1 MNKGK
6 KIGHICLAS
15 TIVIT
20 QVSTLD
26 ALSST
31 AYAIEDNQE
40 LKLLLQAE
48 KNKAQVD
55 EEIVL
60 KIIGLENNGDKVE
73 IVVPEGMQFDEE
85 ATKVLNERNGSRETI
100 RLIENSVIQIE
111 KTSQNKV
118 LGIVRLAVKGKQP
131 GAYKFET
138 KLKQGDQEVNSTVI
152 PVVHVTEKAVV
163 SVGNTEEKKSDIGH
177 LNDKE
182 EKNEKSVEINEV
194 HNEDTKL
201 KEVNV
206 EKSKDDDLKQKET
219 TQEETEKNVDSEKK
233 YVEEVETEAIV
244 SNETTPVEHVEER
257 PDNQEVKH
265 AVVNGEVDVYDDKT
279 FREALNDKNVSKIN
293 IMANFT
299 VNHPA
304 YGFIYFPVR
313 PDLVI
318 EGNGH
323 TVDFR
328 GLCGIFTATVANKMN
343 LTIQN
348 INILGSNYYGPF
360 RMDAPKNSNS
370 AFIKYE
376 NLSYIGPQLTCSYN
390 ADVIFAGK
398 LNIQSVGKY
407 TSLDGQSI
415 PTTGTDTQQNV
426 EATNVKFLEGTH
438 YIGSTKKSA
447 VFGLFNGGTVD
458 VGKDA
463 IIDVSASDTG
473 GENPQAVIVTQGQFI
488 IHDGAKVNVSTTSTS
503 NRGGIRVEGT
513 NSGITVEKNAELNIN
528 TKGVLGYNALYL
540 GPSANLKV
548 ADSAKLT
555 VKSENTANSTQ
566 ASVYAGNGSSFVIGK
581 KSTFDVHSDGTG
593 SKNLIYIGTN
603 AKFQF
608 ANAERVNL
616 ALDNSHASSRL
627 IYMYGVSGVLDVDVQ
642 RVKAWKNGVSIN
654 DDNNPSYTWNPMYG
668 MHIKY
673 TYADVKEA
681 LGNSLTEKVQNDFR
695 ENFRTQNFK
704 RVLFE
709 YIPDVSVSI
718 DELTDNQNK
727 DNSHVITGVTNP
739 GALVRL
745 SGDDAIPS
753 PTIDSSDVNISEKY
767 HVVADSEG
775 KYSFTLPKGKYLT
788 AGNTVKA
795 FSYLSGKY
803 DEAST
808 IVKDETAP
816 EKPILE
822 EPIKDISEK
831 FQGKAEPN
839 SVVHIY
845 SEDGDVLIG
854 TVKADANGVYTLVIP
869 EEKKPLIPGTKY
881 YATATDTAGN
891 ISERSDRVTV
901 KDTIAPTASPVT
913 QVINIGDQLSDNPKE
928 YVTNV
933 NDNAGT
939 SDSNLSYKI
948 TKKPDVSKIGYVEAE
963 VTITDAAGNTT
974 KVSVPVFVKDDR
986 ITIGNEAALQARDFV
1001 SVVDDVPA
1009 DAEQLKQYILK
1020 EAEVKA
1026 WELPGGADV
1035 TNEVQITDIGGLTN
1049 QIGDYTVT
1057 LKVKDVERKIKV
1069 SVIGGN
1075 LELIDVPQ
1083 SISFGNVKVQ
1093 SKEKIFNRSGMKGKL
1108 IVSDKRK
1115 DKTEWQVYVKQT
1127 SPLMNTD
1134 NDVLPDAIVYS
1145 ANGIN
1150 TVLNEQ
1156 SYLVTTH
1163 TSTNNE
1169 DVSFDWKDDE
1179 GVRLRVTSGPNVKV
1193 NKSYKGEL
1201 EWTLTNAPI

>member
-1 MNKGK
+1 MKILNKRK
-6 KIGHICLAS
+6 KIGRICLAS
-15 TIVIT
+15 TIIFT
-20 QVSTLD
+20 QLSTLD

-40 LKLLLQAE
+40 IKLLLQSE

-60 KIIGLENNGDKVE
+60 RIMELKKTGDKVE
-73 IVVPEGMQFDEE
+73 IVVPEGMEFDEE
-85 ATKVLNERNGSRETI
+85 ATKLLNERNGTSERI
-100 RLIENSVIQIE
+100 RLIENAVIQIE
-111 KTSQNKV
+111 KNSQSKALDV
-118 LGIVRLAVKGKQP
+118 VRLSVKGKRP
-131 GAYKFET
+131 GTYKFET
-138 KLKQGDQEVNSTVI
+138 KLKQGNQEVQSKINPIVYI
-152 PVVHVTEKAVV
+152 TENPMVKGT
-163 SVGNTEEKKSDIGH
+163 SEEKKSDIIH
-177 LNDKE
+177 QSDKE
-182 EKNEKSVEINEV
+182 EKSEKNVEI
-194 HNEDTKL
+194 HNEEGTGL
-201 KEVNV
+201 KEVSSEESKENV
-206 EKSKDDDLKQKET
+206 VKQKET
-219 TQEETEKNVDSEKK
+219 TQAEIEKIIDSEKTH
-233 YVEEVETEAIV
+233 VEEVKNEEKA
-244 SNETTPVEHVEER
+244 SNEKATIEKVEER
-257 PDNQEVKH
+257 LENQEVKH
-265 AVVNGEVDVYDDKT
+265 AVVNGTVDVYDDKT
-279 FREALNDKNVSKIN
+279 FREALNDKSVSKIN
-293 IMANFT
+293 IKNDFT

-304 YGFIYFPVR
+304 YGFLTFPVR
-313 PDLVI
+313 SDLVI

-323 TVDFR
+323 TVDFG
-328 GLCGIFTATVANKMN
+328 GLCGVFTATVANKMN
-343 LTIQN
+343 LTIRN

-360 RMDAPKNSNS
+360 RMDAPPNSNS

-398 LNIQSVGKY
+398 LNVQSVEKY
-407 TSLDGQSI
+407 TSLDGKSI
-415 PTTGTDTQQNV
+415 PTIGTDTQQNV

-438 YIGSTKKSA
+438 YTGSTKKSA

-488 IHDGAKVNVSTTSTS
+488 IHDGAKVNVNTTSTS

-513 NSGITVEKNAELNIN
+513 NSGITVKKNAELNIN
-528 TKGVLGYNALYL
+528 TKGNLGYNALYL

-555 VKSENTANSTQ
+555 VKSENTSTSTQ
-566 ASVYAGNGSSFVIGK
+566 ASVYAGNGSSFIIGE

-642 RVKAWKNGVSIN
+642 RVKAWKNGVSI
-654 DDNNPSYTWNPMYG
+654 DDDDKPSYIWNPMYG
-668 MHIKY
+668 MQVKY
-673 TYADVKEA
+673 NYSDVREA
-681 LGNSLTEKVQNDFR
+681 VGNSLTEKVQNDFR

-709 YIPDVSVSI
+709 YIPNVAVSI

-727 DNSHVITGVTNP
+727 ENSHIITGVTNP

-753 PTIDSSDVNISEKY
+753 PTIDSSDINISEKY

-788 AGNTVKA
+788 AGNIVKA
-795 FSYLSGKY
+795 FSYLNGKFA
-803 DEAST
+803 ESKT

-839 SVVHIY
+839 SFVHIY
-845 SEDGDVLIG
+845 SEDVLIG
-854 TVKADANGVYTLVIP
+854 SVKADANGVYTFVIP
-869 EEKKPLIPGTKY
+869 EEKRPLVPGTKY
-881 YATATDTAGN
+881 YATATDAAGN
-891 ISERSDRVTV
+891 VSEKSDLVSV
-901 KDTIAPTASPVT
+901 KDTMPPTASPVT
-913 QVINIGDQLSDNPKE
+913 QVIKIGDDLSDNAKD

-933 NDNAGT
+933 NDNAGI
-939 SDSNLSYKI
+939 SDSNLSYKV

-963 VTITDAAGNTT
+963 VTITDAAGNAT
-974 KVSVPVFVKDDR
+974 KVIVPVFIKDDQV
-986 ITIGNEAALQARDFV
+986 TIGNEAAIQARDFV
-1001 SVVDDVPA
+1001 SVVDDVPT
-1009 DAEQLKQYILK
+1009 DVEQLKQFILK

-1035 TNEVQITDIGGLTN
+1035 TKEVQIVDIGGLTN

-1093 SKEKIFNRSGMKGKL
+1093 SREKVFNRNGMKGKL

-1134 NDVLPDAIVYS
+1134 NDILPDSIVYS
-1145 ANGIN
+1145 TNGID

-1179 GVRLRVTSGPNVKV
+1179 GIRLRVTSGPNIKV

>member
-1 MNKGK
+1 MKTLNKGK
-6 KIGHICLAS
+6 KVGRICLAS
-15 TIVIT
+15 AIFLT
-20 QVSTLD
+20 QVSTID
-26 ALSST
+26 ALTST
-31 AYAIEDNQE
+31 AYAIEDSQE

-60 KIIGLENNGDKVE
+60 KIIGLEKNGDKVE
-73 IVVPEGMQFDEE
+73 IIVPEGMQFDKE
-85 ATKVLNERNGSRETI
+85 ATKVLNEQNGSFEEI
-100 RLIENSVIQIE
+100 DLMENSVVKIE
-111 KTSQNKV
+111 KKSQSKF
-118 LGIVRLAVKGKQP
+118 LGIVRLAVKVKQP
-131 GAYKFET
+131 GTYNFET
-138 KLKQGDQEVNSTVI
+138 KLKRGNQELKSTI
-152 PVVHVTEKAVV
+152 PSVVHVTEKAVT
-163 SVGNTEEKKSDIGH
+163 SVGNTEEGKSDIGRSSG
-177 LNDKE
+177 DE
-182 EKNEKSVEINEV
+182 EKNEKIVEINEI
-194 HNEDTKL
+194 HKEDTKS
-201 KEVNV
+201 KKVSI

-219 TQEETEKNVDSEKK
+219 NQVDSKKLVDSEKIH
-233 YVEEVETEAIV
+233 VEEVGNEAKV
-244 SNETTPVEHVEER
+244 SNETAPVGHLEER
-257 PDNQEVKH
+257 LEKQEVKH
-265 AVVNGEVDVYDDKT
+265 TVVNGAVDVYDDVTLKA
-279 FREALNDKNVSKIN
+279 ALSDKNVSKIN
-293 IMANFT
+293 ITSDFT
-299 VNHPA
+299 VSELTPVHRA
-304 YGFIYFPVR
+304 YPVR
-313 PDLVI
+313 PNLII

-328 GLCGIFTATVANKMN
+328 GLCGDLSVNASNKMN
-343 LTIQN
+343 LIIRN
-348 INILGSNYYGPF
+348 IKILGSNYYGPF
-360 RMDAPKNSNS
+360 RMIGIKDTGTM
-370 AFIKYE
+370 KYE
-376 NLSYIGPQLTCSYN
+376 NMSYIGPQLTCSYI
-390 ADVIFAGK
+390 ADVVFAGK
-398 LNIQSVGKY
+398 LNIQSVPEY
-407 TSLDGQSI
+407 TSLEGQKI
-415 PTTGTDTQQNV
+415 VTQGTDTQQNV

-488 IHDGAKVNVSTTSTS
+488 IHDGAKVNVNTTSTS

-513 NSGITVEKNAELNIN
+513 NSGITVKKNAELNIN
-528 TKGVLGYNALYL
+528 TKGNLGYNALYL
-540 GPSANLKV
+540 GTSANLKV

-566 ASVYAGNGSSFVIGK
+566 ASVYAGNNSSFIIGE
-581 KSTFDVHSDGTG
+581 KSTFDVHSDGTA

-627 IYMYGVSGVLDVDVQ
+627 IYMYGVGGVLDVDVQ
-642 RVKAWKNGVSIN
+642 RVKAWKNGVSI

-673 TYADVKEA
+673 SYGDVREV

-709 YIPDVSVSI
+709 YIPDVAVTI
-718 DELTDNQNK
+718 DKLTDNQNE
-727 DNSHVITGVTNP
+727 DNSHIITGVTNP

-753 PTIDSSDVNISEKY
+753 PTMDSSDVNISEKY

-795 FSYLSGKY
+795 FSYLNGKFA
-803 DEAST
+803 ESTT

-839 SVVHIY
+839 SFVHIY
-845 SEDGDVLIG
+845 SEGVLIG
-854 TVKADANGVYTLVIP
+854 SVKADANGVYTLVIP
-869 EEKKPLIPGTKY
+869 KENRPLIPGTKY
-881 YATATDTAGN
+881 YATATDAAGN
-891 ISERSDRVTV
+891 VSEKSNLVSV
-901 KDTIAPTASPVT
+901 KDTMPPTASPVI
-913 QVINIGDQLSDNPKE
+913 QVIKIGNELSDNAKD

-963 VTITDAAGNTT
+963 VTITDAAGNAT
-974 KVSVPVFVKDDR
+974 KVIVPVLVKDDWV
-986 ITIGNEAALQARDFV
+986 TIGNEAVLQARDFV

-1009 DAEQLKQYILK
+1009 NMEQLKQFILK

-1026 WELPGGADV
+1026 WELPGGVDV
-1035 TNEVQITDIGGLTN
+1035 TNEVQILDMGGLTN
-1049 QIGDYTVT
+1049 QVGDYIVI

-1083 SISFGNVKVQ
+1083 SISFGKVKVQ
-1093 SKEKIFNRSGMKGKL
+1093 SKEKIFNRNGMKGKL

-1134 NDVLPDAIVYS
+1134 NDILPDSVVYS
-1145 ANGIN
+1145 TNGID

-1179 GVRLRVTSGPNVKV
+1179 GIRLRVTSGPNIKV